1 MPTATEGK
9 AGSPPLALD
18 KPLDGVRISGME
30 NLLKDKESFKY
41 INQIHDQLLIELTK
55 TGEEINATV
64 SLLYHFFEYKTYL
77 TSGFQLRDE
86 DFEELKMKDFK
97 AQNLNFFN
105 DLVERLARGGH
116 DDFANF
122 KEAGYESKFEQFCV
136 ELKQN
141 ELIQRFLSALN
152 RHDIEDQR
160 IIVIK
165 LLIQALEGFFLLE
178 IENRRLLNQS
188 AVNKRT
194 DQVDKAEFQ
203 KWVQD
208 ENIIID
214 RITDLWSIES
224 INTEWL
230 SYSKEILK
238 NWYKEAQPKVK
249 LKSGR
254 PK

>member
-1 MPTATEGK
+1 M
-9 AGSPPLALD
+9 
-18 KPLDGVRISGME
+18 
-30 NLLKDKESFKY
+30 
-41 INQIHDQLLIELTK
+41 
-55 TGEEINATV
+55 
-64 SLLYHFFEYKTYL
+64 
-77 TSGFQLRDE
+77 
-86 DFEELKMKDFK
+86 
-97 AQNLNFFN
+97 
-105 DLVERLARGGH
+105 
-116 DDFANF
+116 
-122 KEAGYESKFEQFCV
+122 
-136 ELKQN
+136 
-141 ELIQRFLSALN
+141 
-152 RHDIEDQR
+152 
-160 IIVIK
+160 
-165 LLIQALEGFFLLE
+165 IQALEGFFLLE

-230 SYSKEILK
+230 TYSKEILK